1 MNRNGLIEALTRV
14 LSTRK
19 EARDAVETIFSKI
32 KSSLKEGDKVIIS
45 GIGSFNTIIVK
56 AKMVRNPK
64 TGLMMSV
71 PPRKK
76 VRFKQSKDFFQ

>member
-19 EARDAVETIFSKI
+19 EAHDAVETVFDAI
-32 KSSLKEGDKVIIS
+32 KTSLKNGRKVTIA
-45 GIGSFNTIIVK
+45 GLGSFNTIIVR

-64 TGLMMSV
+64 TGLMMNL

-76 VRFKQSKDFFQ
+76 IRFKQSKDFYK